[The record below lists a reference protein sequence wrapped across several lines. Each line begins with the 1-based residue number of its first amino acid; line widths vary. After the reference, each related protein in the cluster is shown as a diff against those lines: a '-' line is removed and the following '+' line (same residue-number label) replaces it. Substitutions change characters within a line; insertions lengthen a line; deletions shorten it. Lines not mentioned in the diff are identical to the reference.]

1 MWLLNW
7 ASGLYADGQKVV
19 TEYPV
24 VVFVWSGIVFLAG
37 MVPQKWMLEKLRQ
50 VWPWDQVPLPVA
62 SAYMLGKIEGGL
74 VADQVRREKKPT
86 EMLVMMAQYVVN
98 HSKVTAIMPP
108 APQRIGVHSEEFTRG
123 VFVDG
128 GDCFNYY
135 GASEPKYTKFAVARW
150 RLWLAVRNLKKAE
163 ENVFSKKGPLA

>member
-7 ASGLYADGQKVV
+7 ASALYTDGQKVV

-24 VVFVWSGIVFLAG
+24 VVSAWSGIVFLAG
-37 MVPQKWMLEKLRQ
+37 MAPKRWLLEKLRH

-74 VADQVRREKKPT
+74 VAGQVRREKKQPD
-86 EMLVMMAQYVVN
+86 MLVMMAQYVVN
-98 HSKVTAIMPP
+98 HAKVTAIMPP
-108 APQRIGVHSEEFTRG
+108 ALQRIEVHPEEFKRG
-123 VFVDG
+123 VFLDG

-135 GASEPKYTKFAVARW
+135 GASESKYIKFAVRRW
-150 RLWLAVRNLKKAE
+150 RLWLAVRNLKKIE